1 MEIQV
6 LVSKK
11 GTKVVTANQLHRA
24 LRLVDYRYNND
35 TQKWLNDLYSFSDGV
50 RQPVEMQ
57 DYSKRTF
64 KYAKMPDYYLSVE
77 LAILITLR
85 SNSPVKQFYAKY
97 LIALNTIPQDKVKT
111 NDRTNNTQKVST
123 DPVLLNNAASLP
135 KGIQLGL
142 W

>member
-24 LRLVDYRYNND
+24 LRLVDYKYNSD
-35 TQKWLNDLYSFSDGV
+35 TQKWLNDLYSFNDGV
-50 RQPVEMQ
+50 RQPIELQ

-64 KYAKMPDYYLSVE
+64 QYAKMQDYYLSIE

-97 LIALNTIPQDKVKT
+97 LTAISNIPQDKVKT
-111 NDRTNNTQKVST
+111 NNRTNNTQKVST
-123 DPVLLNNAASLP
+123 NPVLLNKAASLP